1 MTRVSRQVALSTD
14 PSCLSGPCGIPG
26 SGLGL
31 ALVRAIVARHG
42 GQATIRSRPSM
53 GTKVTLCLPAEGG

>member
-1 MTRVSRQVALSTD
+1 MSTD
-14 PSCLSGPCGIPG
+14 PSCLSGTCGVPG

-42 GQATIRSRPSM
+42 NQTTIRNRPSK
-53 GTKVTLCLPAEGG
+53 GTKVTLRLPVEGG